1 MKARVFILAV
11 MVAFA
16 SFANAQQPMPRKH
29 GNKIEFRVKRMADKL
44 MLDDSQKE
52 KFAPLYKEYLEAKAA
67 CRPQLVF
74 GNELTDEQIE
84 TNLEQMMD
92 VREKSLKIDKKYY
105 KKLSK
110 VLDAKQLDMIF
121 GFKAQMGKRPM
132 AHGKEMKAMP
142 PRRNG
147 KQGAPHGKCH
157 MPKKE
162 FKKDGN
168 CKKGEGCKMNDGCK
182 KAADCK
188 KIEGACKDGKECKMK
203 ADCKKECKQGG
214 KCAKGD
220 ACPKAE
226 ACPKAGECKKDAVC
240 KSECPK
246 AKDCNKECKK

>member
-11 MVAFA
+11 MVALA

-29 GNKIEFRVKRMADKL
+29 GNKIEFRVKRMADRL

-52 KFAPLYKEYLEAKAA
+52 KFAPLYKEYLEAKAS

-74 GNELTDEQIE
+74 GKELTDEQIE
-84 TNLEQMMD
+84 SNLEQMMD

-157 MPKKE
+157 MPKE
-162 FKKDGN
+162 
-168 CKKGEGCKMNDGCK
+168 CKQG
-182 KAADCK
+182 ADCK
-188 KIEGACKDGKECKMK
+188 RATECKKEHSCKESVDCKKMQGACKDGKECKMK
-203 ADCKKECKQGG
+203 VDCKKECKQGG

-220 ACPKAE
+220 ACQKAE
-226 ACPKAGECKKDAVC
+226 ACPKAGDSKKDAAC
-240 KSECPK
+240 KNECPK
-246 AKDCNKECKK
+246 AKDCNKECEK

>member
-1 MKARVFILAV
+1 

-29 GNKIEFRVKRMADKL
+29 GNKIEFRVKRMADRL

-74 GNELTDEQIE
+74 GKELTDEQIE
-84 TNLEQMMD
+84 NNLEQMMD

-121 GFKAQMGKRPM
+121 GFKAHAGKRPM
-132 AHGKEMKAMP
+132 AHGKEMKSMP

-157 MPKKE
+157 MPKECKQGA
-162 FKKDGN
+162 D

-203 ADCKKECKQGG
+203 ADCKKECKLDG

-220 ACPKAE
+220 ACPKA
-226 ACPKAGECKKDAVC
+226 GECKKDAAC

>member
-1 MKARVFILAV
+1 MKARLFILAV
-11 MVAFA
+11 MVTLV

-29 GNKIEFRVKRMADKL
+29 GNKIEFRVKRMADRL

-74 GNELTDEQIE
+74 GKELTDEQIE
-84 TNLEQMMD
+84 SNLEQMMD

-121 GFKAQMGKRPM
+121 GFKAHAGKRPM
-132 AHGKEMKAMP
+132 AHGKDMKAMP
-142 PRRNG
+142 PRHFG
-147 KQGAPHGKCH
+147 KPGAPKGKCH

-162 FKKDGN
+162 FKKSGD
-168 CKKGEGCKMNDGCK
+168 CKKGEGCKKEHSCK
-182 KAADCK
+182 ESVDCK
-188 KIEGACKDGKECKMK
+188 KLQGACKECKMN

-214 KCAKGD
+214 NCAKGD

-226 ACPKAGECKKDAVC
+226 ACPKAGECKKDAAC
-240 KSECPK
+240 KNECPK